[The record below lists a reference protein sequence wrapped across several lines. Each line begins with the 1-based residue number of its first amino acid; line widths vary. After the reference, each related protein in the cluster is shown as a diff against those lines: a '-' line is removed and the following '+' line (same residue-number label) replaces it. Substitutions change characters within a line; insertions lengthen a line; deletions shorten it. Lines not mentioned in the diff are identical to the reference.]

1 MRRKGL
7 TLTAVLLVAGA
18 YLLLQRLTSQP
29 QAPAITLTAAQARQ
43 PFPVDVALPDLQG
56 HTMRLAYR
64 RGQVVLIN
72 FWATW
77 CYPCRVEMPSM
88 QALYQDYGEKGF
100 EILAISIDVQGK
112 VVVVPFVEDYGLTFP
127 ILLDPEN
134 AVSTMLQVRGIPT
147 SYLLDKWGRV
157 AGVAIGARDWNS
169 NTMRRL
175 LDQLLAE
182 PGNGTVP

>member
-29 QAPAITLTAAQARQ
+29 QAPAITLTAAQARE

-88 QALYQDYGEKGF
+88 QALYQDYAEKGF

-112 VVVVPFVEDYGLTFP
+112 AVVVPFIEAYGLTFP

-157 AGVAIGARDWNS
+157 AEVAIGARDWNS

-182 PGNGTVP
+182 PGSGTVP